1 MIIRVLY
8 PLSKYINRI
17 TFIQG
22 QRAGGDRGGFPEY
35 ILIASTNIGQTILCS
50 GWVITYSEA
59 WGGGRL
65 AASFK
70 ELDFTDCYEQ
80 QRVT

>member
-1 MIIRVLY
+1 
-8 PLSKYINRI
+8 
-17 TFIQG
+17 
-22 QRAGGDRGGFPEY
+22 
-35 ILIASTNIGQTILCS
+35 LIASTNIAQTILCS
-50 GWVITYSEA
+50 GWVVTYSEA